1 MYKKFFFLFSIMPLP
16 VNHFFGYLI
25 GFSTYL
31 FRTET
36 KKVITKNIQLCFPGL
51 SEKQRKSLI
60 YKAHIENGKALTES
74 SKIWLKSFEKNKKL
88 IKSIKGIESLKSKK
102 PVILMVPHYGCW
114 EITGRIIA
122 IENRLTFMYKKLDSP
137 DKENYLLSKRQQG
150 NLSMATADRSG
161 VIKMQK
167 SLKSGEI
174 IGILP
179 DQFPGIDSGER
190 STFFGQ
196 DAYTMTLLVKLAKKN
211 NANVILT
218 WAERLSFG
226 RGFKLNLE
234 PVDITSSDNEI
245 ENLNHMNS
253 VIENIVSIKPEQ
265 YLWSYKRFK
274 GVIDYNS
281 L

>member
-16 VNHFFGYLI
+16 VNHLFGYLI
-25 GFSTYL
+25 GLFTYL
-31 FRTET
+31 LRTET
-36 KKVITKNIQLCFPGL
+36 KKVITKNIQLCFPNL

-60 YKAHIENGKALTES
+60 YKAHIENGKTLTES
-74 SKIWLKSFEKNKKL
+74 SKIWLKSFKDNKKL
-88 IKSIKGIESLKSKK
+88 IKSIKGIESLKSKG
-102 PVILMVPHYGCW
+102 PLILMVPHYGCW

-122 IENRLTFMYKKLDSP
+122 IESRLTFMYKKLDSP

-161 VIKMQK
+161 VIKLQK

-190 STFFGQ
+190 SSFFGQ

-211 NANVILT
+211 NAKVILT

-253 VIENIVSIKPEQ
+253 VIENLVLIKPEQ

>member
-1 MYKKFFFLFSIMPLP
+1 MPLP
-16 VNHFFGYLI
+16 VNHVFGYLI

-137 DKENYLLSKRQQG
+137 GKENYLLSKRQQG

-161 VIKMQK
+161 VIKLQK

-190 STFFGQ
+190 SSFFGQ

-211 NANVILT
+211 NAKVILT

-226 RGFKLNLE
+226 RGYELNLK
-234 PVDITSSDNEI
+234 PVDITSSDNEFENLNQMNSII
-245 ENLNHMNS
+245 ENL
-253 VIENIVSIKPEQ
+253 VSSKPEQ

-274 GVIDYNS
+274 YIVDYNS

>member
-1 MYKKFFFLFSIMPLP
+1 MYKKFFFFFSIMPLP
-16 VNHFFGYLI
+16 VNHLFGYLI
-25 GFSTYL
+25 GLFTYL
-31 FRTET
+31 LRTET
-36 KKVITKNIQLCFPGL
+36 KKVITKNIQLCFPNL

-60 YKAHIENGKALTES
+60 YKAHIENGKTLTES
-74 SKIWLKSFEKNKKL
+74 SKIWLKSFKNNKKL
-88 IKSIKGIESLKSKK
+88 IKSIKGIESLKSKG
-102 PVILMVPHYGCW
+102 PLILMVPHYGCW

-122 IENRLTFMYKKLDSP
+122 IESRLTFMYKKLDSP

-161 VIKMQK
+161 VIKLQK

-179 DQFPGIDSGER
+179 DQFPGVDSGER

-211 NANVILT
+211 NAKVILT

-253 VIENIVSIKPEQ
+253 VIENLVLIKPEQ

>member
-16 VNHFFGYLI
+16 VNHLFGYII
-25 GFSTYL
+25 GLFTYL
-31 FRTET
+31 LRTET
-36 KKVITKNIQLCFPGL
+36 KKVITKNIQLCFPNL

-60 YKAHIENGKALTES
+60 YKAHIENGKTLTES
-74 SKIWLKSFEKNKKL
+74 SKIWLKSFKNNKKL
-88 IKSIKGIESLKSKK
+88 IKSIKGIESLKSKG
-102 PVILMVPHYGCW
+102 PLILMVPHYGCW

-122 IENRLTFMYKKLDSP
+122 IESRLTFMYKKLDSP

-161 VIKMQK
+161 VIKLQK

-190 STFFGQ
+190 SSFFGQ

-211 NANVILT
+211 NAKVILT

-253 VIENIVSIKPEQ
+253 VIENLVLIKPEQ

>member
-25 GFSTYL
+25 GLFTYL
-31 FRTET
+31 LRTET
-36 KKVITKNIQLCFPGL
+36 KKVITKNIQLCFPKL
-51 SEKQRKSLI
+51 SEKDRKSLI
-60 YKAHIENGKALTES
+60 YKAHIENGKTLTES
-74 SKIWLKSFEKNKKL
+74 SKIWLKSFKNNKKL
-88 IKSIKGIESLKSKK
+88 IKSINGIESLKSKR

-122 IENRLTFMYKKLDSP
+122 IESRLTFMYKKLDSP

-161 VIKMQK
+161 VIKLQK

-190 STFFGQ
+190 SSFFGQ

-211 NANVILT
+211 NAKVILT

-245 ENLNHMNS
+245 ENLNNMNS
-253 VIENIVSIKPEQ
+253 VIENLVLIKPEQ

>member
-16 VNHFFGYLI
+16 VNHLFGYLI
-25 GFSTYL
+25 GLFTYL
-31 FRTET
+31 LRTET
-36 KKVITKNIQLCFPGL
+36 KKVITKNIQLCFPNL

-60 YKAHIENGKALTES
+60 YKAHIENGKTLTES
-74 SKIWLKSFEKNKKL
+74 SKIWLKSFKNNKKL
-88 IKSIKGIESLKSKK
+88 IKSIKGIESLKSKG
-102 PVILMVPHYGCW
+102 PLILMVPHYGCW

-122 IENRLTFMYKKLDSP
+122 IESRLTFMYKKLDSP

-161 VIKMQK
+161 VIKLQK

-179 DQFPGIDSGER
+179 DQFPGVDSGER

-211 NANVILT
+211 NAKVILT

-253 VIENIVSIKPEQ
+253 VIENLVLIKPEQ

>member
-1 MYKKFFFLFSIMPLP
+1 MPLP
-16 VNHFFGYLI
+16 VNHLFGYLI
-25 GFSTYL
+25 GLFTYL
-31 FRTET
+31 LRTET
-36 KKVITKNIQLCFPGL
+36 KKVITKNIQLCFPNL

-60 YKAHIENGKALTES
+60 YKAHIENGKTLTES
-74 SKIWLKSFEKNKKL
+74 SKIWLKSFKNNKKL
-88 IKSIKGIESLKSKK
+88 IKSIKGIESLKSKG
-102 PVILMVPHYGCW
+102 PLILMVPHYGCW

-122 IENRLTFMYKKLDSP
+122 IESRLTFMYKKLDSP

-161 VIKMQK
+161 VIKLQK

-190 STFFGQ
+190 SSFFGQ

-211 NANVILT
+211 NAKVILT

-245 ENLNHMNS
+245 ENLHYMNS
-253 VIENIVSIKPEQ
+253 VIENLVSIKPEQ

>member
-16 VNHFFGYLI
+16 VNHLFGYLI
-25 GFSTYL
+25 GLFTYL
-31 FRTET
+31 LRTET
-36 KKVITKNIQLCFPGL
+36 KKVITKNIQLCFPNL

-60 YKAHIENGKALTES
+60 YKAHIENGKTLTES
-74 SKIWLKSFEKNKKL
+74 SKIWLKSFKNNKKL
-88 IKSIKGIESLKSKK
+88 IKSIKGIESLKSKG
-102 PVILMVPHYGCW
+102 PLILMVPHYGCW

-122 IENRLTFMYKKLDSP
+122 IESRLTFMYKKLDSP

-161 VIKMQK
+161 VIKLQK

-190 STFFGQ
+190 SSFFGQ

-211 NANVILT
+211 NAKVILT

-245 ENLNHMNS
+245 ENLNNMNS
-253 VIENIVSIKPEQ
+253 VIENLVLIKPEQ

>member
-1 MYKKFFFLFSIMPLP
+1 MYKKLFFLFSIMPLP

-25 GFSTYL
+25 GFFTYL

-179 DQFPGIDSGER
+179 DQFPGINSGER
-190 STFFGQ
+190 ITFFGQ

-245 ENLNHMNS
+245 ENLNYMNS
-253 VIENIVSIKPEQ
+253 VIENLVSIKPEQ

>member
-25 GFSTYL
+25 GLFTYL
-31 FRTET
+31 LRTET
-36 KKVITKNIQLCFPGL
+36 KKVITKNIQLCFPKL
-51 SEKQRKSLI
+51 SEKDRKSLI
-60 YKAHIENGKALTES
+60 YKAHIENGKTLTES
-74 SKIWLKSFEKNKKL
+74 SKIWLKSFKNNKKL
-88 IKSIKGIESLKSKK
+88 IKSIKGIESLKSKG
-102 PVILMVPHYGCW
+102 PLILMVPHYGCW

-122 IENRLTFMYKKLDSP
+122 IESRLTFMYKKLDSP

-161 VIKMQK
+161 VIKLQK

-190 STFFGQ
+190 SSFFGQ

-211 NANVILT
+211 NAKVILT

-245 ENLNHMNS
+245 ENLNNMNS
-253 VIENIVSIKPEQ
+253 VIENLVLIKPEQ

>member
-1 MYKKFFFLFSIMPLP
+1 MYKKFFFFFSIMPLP
-16 VNHFFGYLI
+16 VNHLFGYLI
-25 GFSTYL
+25 GLFTYL
-31 FRTET
+31 LRTET
-36 KKVITKNIQLCFPGL
+36 KKVITKNIQLCFPNL

-60 YKAHIENGKALTES
+60 YKAHIENGKTLTES
-74 SKIWLKSFEKNKKL
+74 SKIWLKSFKNNKKL
-88 IKSIKGIESLKSKK
+88 IKSIKGIESLKSKG
-102 PVILMVPHYGCW
+102 PLILMVPHYGCW

-122 IENRLTFMYKKLDSP
+122 IESRLTFMYKKLDSP

-161 VIKMQK
+161 VIKLQK

-190 STFFGQ
+190 SSFFGQ

-211 NANVILT
+211 NAKVILT

-253 VIENIVSIKPEQ
+253 VIENLVLIKPEQ

>member
-16 VNHFFGYLI
+16 VNHLFGYLI
-25 GFSTYL
+25 GLFTYL
-31 FRTET
+31 LRTET
-36 KKVITKNIQLCFPGL
+36 KKVITKNIQLCFPNL

-60 YKAHIENGKALTES
+60 YKAHIENGKTLTES
-74 SKIWLKSFEKNKKL
+74 SKIWLKSFKNNKKL
-88 IKSIKGIESLKSKK
+88 IKSIKGIESLKSKR
-102 PVILMVPHYGCW
+102 PLILMVPHYGCW

-122 IENRLTFMYKKLDSP
+122 IESRLTFMYKKLDSP

-161 VIKMQK
+161 VIKLQK

-190 STFFGQ
+190 SSFFGQ

-211 NANVILT
+211 NAKVILT

-253 VIENIVSIKPEQ
+253 VIENLVLIKPEQ

>member
-16 VNHFFGYLI
+16 VNHLFGYLI
-25 GFSTYL
+25 GLFTYL
-31 FRTET
+31 LRTET
-36 KKVITKNIQLCFPGL
+36 KKVITKNIQLCFPNL

-60 YKAHIENGKALTES
+60 YKAHIENGKTLTES
-74 SKIWLKSFEKNKKL
+74 SKIWLKSFKNNKKL
-88 IKSIKGIESLKSKK
+88 IKSINGIESLKSKR

-122 IENRLTFMYKKLDSP
+122 IESRLTFMYKKLDSP

-161 VIKMQK
+161 VIKLQK

-190 STFFGQ
+190 SSFFGQ

-211 NANVILT
+211 NAKVILT

-253 VIENIVSIKPEQ
+253 VIENLVLIKPEQ

>member
-16 VNHFFGYLI
+16 VNHLFGYLI
-25 GFSTYL
+25 GLFTYL
-31 FRTET
+31 LRTET
-36 KKVITKNIQLCFPGL
+36 KKVITKNIQLCFPNL

-60 YKAHIENGKALTES
+60 YKAHIENGKTLTES
-74 SKIWLKSFEKNKKL
+74 SKIWLKSFKNNKKL
-88 IKSIKGIESLKSKK
+88 IKSIKGIESLKSKG
-102 PVILMVPHYGCW
+102 PLILMVPHYGCW

-122 IENRLTFMYKKLDSP
+122 IESRLTFMYKKLDSP

-161 VIKMQK
+161 VIKLQK

-190 STFFGQ
+190 SSFFGQ

-211 NANVILT
+211 NAKVILT

-253 VIENIVSIKPEQ
+253 VIENLVLIKPEQ

>member
-1 MYKKFFFLFSIMPLP
+1 MPLP

-102 PVILMVPHYGCW
+102 PLILMVPHYGCW

-245 ENLNHMNS
+245 ENLHYMNS
-253 VIENIVSIKPEQ
+253 VIENLVSIKPEQ